1 MWRALSPACAPAG
14 PPAVGRT
21 ARTPKFLHG
30 LGHTM
35 HAPSFPASTPTA
47 DAGAGS
53 KAATLSSGAIVQVPS
68 FLDVGTKV
76 KVDTR
81 TGSYLVS
88 AGAGPQGVA
97 GLVLRSMRG
106 RAQPQLSVKA
116 AHDCAC
122 HQPQH
127 CPHHLHPPPPNRLQS
142 KAN

>member
-1 MWRALSPACAPAG
+1 MNVACVVASLRSSWSSCCGPHCTHAQVFAWAG
-14 PPAVGRT
+14 P
-21 ARTPKFLHG
+21 
-30 LGHTM
+30 
-35 HAPSFPASTPTA
+35 HAPSFPTSTPTA

-88 AGAGPQGVA
+88 AGAGVA

-127 CPHHLHPPPPNRLQS
+127 CPHHLHPLPPNRLQS